1 MSYYFLLLLTEQ
13 AKHSTFLIT
22 FLAYRGD
29 VLWNTIGCLNGSI
42 LDCTDMKSFLKKVI
56 KSCTFS
62 DIFNFNVL
70 APQT

>member
-22 FLAYRGD
+22 FHAYRGA
-29 VLWNTIGCLNGSI
+29 VLWNIIGCSNGPI
-42 LDCTDMKSFLKKVI
+42 LDCTDMKSFLKKVT
-56 KSCTFS
+56 KSCTFG
-62 DIFNFNVL
+62 DFNFNDL